1 MLDAVMEEGKSNG
14 IPTDYLR
21 EESANCRTSKDG
33 NVCGDFRDLKGCA
46 DVCLDFPGRFFRVGR

>member
-1 MLDAVMEEGKSNG
+1 MARSRGNKELRSANVLDAVMEEGKSNG

-33 NVCGDFRDLKGCA
+33 NVCGDFRDLT
-46 DVCLDFPGRFFRVGR
+46 